1 MKNQILILDVESR
14 DIGGPGGLLDDGTP
28 STDDLQGL
36 TLGRLNHY
44 MFGKYSVCVMVVHNL

>member
-1 MKNQILILDVESR
+1 MRNQILILDVESR

-44 MFGKYSVCVMVVHNL
+44 MFGKYSDVSWCVHNL